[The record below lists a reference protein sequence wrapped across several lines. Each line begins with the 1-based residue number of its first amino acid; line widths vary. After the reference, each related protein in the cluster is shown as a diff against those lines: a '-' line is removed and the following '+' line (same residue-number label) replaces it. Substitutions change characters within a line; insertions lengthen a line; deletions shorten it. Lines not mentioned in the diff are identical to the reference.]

1 MHLLVK
7 LFVFFIGTPSDA
19 LLRCHMSNVESY
31 FHFYLLSCIFI
42 WETRKPSDDLDTT
55 FEQSLIKVEIDTNLS
70 CHP

>member
-1 MHLLVK
+1 M
-7 LFVFFIGTPSDA
+7 
-19 LLRCHMSNVESY
+19 RCCHMSNVKFY

-42 WETRKPSDDLDTT
+42 RETRKLSDDLDMT

>member
-1 MHLLVK
+1 M
-7 LFVFFIGTPSDA
+7 
-19 LLRCHMSNVESY
+19 RCCHMSNVKFY

-42 WETRKPSDDLDTT
+42 RETRKLSDDLDTT